1 MVQQRHALL
10 NKSGFS
16 LVEVVI
22 ALVISLLVFFALMQT
37 ALVGIDS
44 NMKNALRDM
53 AVNVADMRMDEA
65 RGLPFTSA
73 VDYLVSDTGSLSG
86 AACPAGFSTT
96 GKRIQRD
103 VKSISNFDFCTNMTV
118 TTINTENKQVNVT
131 VGWKWKGE
139 DYTHRIST
147 LRKIAS

>member
-1 MVQQRHALL
+1 MGQQNVLL
-10 NKSGFS
+10 SKSGFS
-16 LVEVVI
+16 LVEVMI
-22 ALVISLLVFFALMQT
+22 ALVIALLVFFALMQT

-44 NMKNALRDM
+44 NMRNALRDT

-65 RGLPFTSA
+65 RSIPFTQS

-86 AACPAGFSTT
+86 AACPAGFYAT

-103 VKSISNFDFCTNMTV
+103 VKSVTNFDFCTNMDV
-118 TTINTENKQVNVT
+118 VSINADNRQVNIT

-139 DYTHRIST
+139 SYTHRIST
-147 LRKIAS
+147 LRKKA